1 MQLAKLD
8 KFFELNTRLV
18 WVLKYRKLA
27 AVNQWYR
34 DQKLFGYILLIRNRC
49 ILNFLCPSLVVK
61 IKSTYHHDLVNS
73 NNSFRCWTSNN
84 LWTERWYNIK
94 LDERVCSIGYL
105 EHTTELIML
114 RNVQSYFNW
123 GKYHIPIH
131 VEYTSPNVINILNL
145 CRLPCSLAK
154 GLRSLCDSSRESVY
168 DSHWDSP
175 KITERAL
182 LAKMVDNKL
191 HKMKI

>member
-18 WVLKYRKLA
+18 CVLKYRKLA

-131 VEYTSPNVINILNL
+131 V
-145 CRLPCSLAK
+145 
-154 GLRSLCDSSRESVY
+154 
-168 DSHWDSP
+168 
-175 KITERAL
+175 
-182 LAKMVDNKL
+182 
-191 HKMKI
+191 

>member
-34 DQKLFGYILLIRNRC
+34 DQKLFGYTCILLIRNRC

-84 LWTERWYNIK
+84 LWTERWYHIK

-131 VEYTSPNVINILNL
+131 V
-145 CRLPCSLAK
+145 
-154 GLRSLCDSSRESVY
+154 
-168 DSHWDSP
+168 
-175 KITERAL
+175 
-182 LAKMVDNKL
+182 
-191 HKMKI
+191 